1 MHSPTALPE
10 KIIFTGYTGVFDEL
24 DVMLL
29 FKNSVFL
36 AGSITVL
43 NTIFRALAAY
53 TFAKI
58 PFPGRDKIFS
68 FMLLT
73 MMIPSVLFLIPTYV
87 LMYRI
92 GWVGHFEALIVPSI
106 VSVFNILLIRQFMS
120 GIPDELVIFLR
131 VILPLARP
139 ALATVAILTF
149 MGSWNDFFGPC
160 SISIGPNNG
169 HCNGVCYNFVERY
182 RVKMPSK
189 FGCSLR
195 LSPCR
200 LW

>member
-1 MHSPTALPE
+1 
-10 KIIFTGYTGVFDEL
+10 
-24 DVMLL
+24 
-29 FKNSVFL
+29 
-36 AGSITVL
+36 
-43 NTIFRALAAY
+43 
-53 TFAKI
+53 
-58 PFPGRDKIFS
+58 
-68 FMLLT
+68 
-73 MMIPSVLFLIPTYV
+73 
-87 LMYRI
+87 MYRI